1 MRYVKTIWRSF
12 WLAILF
18 AMLGLFPTLAKG
30 WQSSLSTGT
39 VTVVEHP
46 GPVSNAVTERYTSVS
61 TEVVTVMIYPEPVL
75 PSETVVGAQQ
85 DTPPEDIIQ
94 SNEQRKFDYYFYAA
108 LNAKTLGKYDE
119 ALDIL
124 LHCHALDSTN
134 ANVLVELGTFYSVL
148 QEKNRALHFFKKA
161 VQYDET
167 NYYYNMMLA
176 GLSKELGLKQEVV
189 DIHERM
195 LALYPDKQ
203 ELHFEMANAYADNG
217 ELEKAVASLNELE
230 AQTGITE
237 VLTLNKF
244 RLYSMMDKKEEA
256 FAEIQQII
264 DKNPTDPR
272 YLVLMAELCME
283 DNRDDD
289 AIRYLDQAR
298 EIDPDFPPLTI
309 ALVNYYERTNNRIAA
324 QAVLTR
330 AMTAPSMEVD
340 IKLQLLTR
348 YLAILQQTEQ
358 ELTQANPLFESLFEQ
373 HPNATRL
380 NLIYGSVLM
389 LQENPEG
396 AMEQFEIFARENPD
410 DPAGYEQMLR
420 IAIPEENLDK
430 VVEIATEAL
439 KHLPGEPQFY
449 FYLGGAYYQQE
460 KHKEALQV
468 FEEGLEKANFPSP
481 IVESNFHGQIGDL
494 HHFLGDTITAFE
506 SYEKALKL
514 DPQNLHV
521 LNNYSYFLS
530 LQKRDLDKAE
540 QMSGITVKLEPMN
553 PTYLDT
559 YGWVLF
565 EQGAYVMAKIYIE
578 KAIEYSKEEPS
589 AEIHEHYGDVLY
601 KSGDPEGAAREW
613 LKAKELGGDSEALN
627 RKIKTGEL

>member
-189 DIHERM
+189 GYPRADVG
-195 LALYPDKQ
+195 ALPPISRSSTSRWPTRTRIT
-203 ELHFEMANAYADNG
+203 G
-217 ELEKAVASLNELE
+217 SWRRRWPRLNELE

-244 RLYSMMDKKEEA
+244 RLYTMMDKKEEA

-264 DKNPTDPR
+264 DKNPTDPGTW
-272 YLVLMAELCME
+272 C
-283 DNRDDD
+283 
-289 AIRYLDQAR
+289 
-298 EIDPDFPPLTI
+298 
-309 ALVNYYERTNNRIAA
+309 
-324 QAVLTR
+324 
-330 AMTAPSMEVD
+330 
-340 IKLQLLTR
+340 
-348 YLAILQQTEQ
+348 
-358 ELTQANPLFESLFEQ
+358 
-373 HPNATRL
+373 
-380 NLIYGSVLM
+380 
-389 LQENPEG
+389 
-396 AMEQFEIFARENPD
+396 
-410 DPAGYEQMLR
+410 
-420 IAIPEENLDK
+420 
-430 VVEIATEAL
+430 
-439 KHLPGEPQFY
+439 
-449 FYLGGAYYQQE
+449 
-460 KHKEALQV
+460 
-468 FEEGLEKANFPSP
+468 
-481 IVESNFHGQIGDL
+481 
-494 HHFLGDTITAFE
+494 
-506 SYEKALKL
+506 
-514 DPQNLHV
+514 
-521 LNNYSYFLS
+521 
-530 LQKRDLDKAE
+530 
-540 QMSGITVKLEPMN
+540 
-553 PTYLDT
+553 
-559 YGWVLF
+559 
-565 EQGAYVMAKIYIE
+565 
-578 KAIEYSKEEPS
+578 
-589 AEIHEHYGDVLY
+589 
-601 KSGDPEGAAREW
+601 
-613 LKAKELGGDSEALN
+613 
-627 RKIKTGEL
+627 

>member
-134 ANVLVELGTFYSVL
+134 ANVLVELGTFYNVL
-148 QEKNRALHFFKKA
+148 QEKNRALDFFRKA

-167 NYYYNMMLA
+167 NYYYNMVLA

-189 DIHERM
+189 DIYERM

-244 RLYSMMDKKEEA
+244 RLYTMMDKKEEA

-283 DNRDDD
+283 DNRDDML
-289 AIRYLDQAR
+289 RYLDQAR
-298 EIDPDFPPLTI
+298 EIDPASPVTI
-309 ALVNYYERTNNRIAA
+309 ALVNYYERTNNRIA
-324 QAVLTR
+324 
-330 AMTAPSMEVD
+330 
-340 IKLQLLTR
+340 
-348 YLAILQQTEQ
+348 
-358 ELTQANPLFESLFEQ
+358 
-373 HPNATRL
+373 
-380 NLIYGSVLM
+380 
-389 LQENPEG
+389 
-396 AMEQFEIFARENPD
+396 
-410 DPAGYEQMLR
+410 
-420 IAIPEENLDK
+420 
-430 VVEIATEAL
+430 
-439 KHLPGEPQFY
+439 
-449 FYLGGAYYQQE
+449 
-460 KHKEALQV
+460 HK
-468 FEEGLEKANFPSP
+468 PC
-481 IVESNFHGQIGDL
+481 
-494 HHFLGDTITAFE
+494 
-506 SYEKALKL
+506 
-514 DPQNLHV
+514 
-521 LNNYSYFLS
+521 
-530 LQKRDLDKAE
+530 
-540 QMSGITVKLEPMN
+540 
-553 PTYLDT
+553 
-559 YGWVLF
+559 
-565 EQGAYVMAKIYIE
+565 
-578 KAIEYSKEEPS
+578 
-589 AEIHEHYGDVLY
+589 
-601 KSGDPEGAAREW
+601 
-613 LKAKELGGDSEALN
+613 
-627 RKIKTGEL
+627 

>member
-1 MRYVKTIWRSF
+1 MELLLMRYVNTIKRFLS
-12 WLAILF
+12 LVILVV
-18 AMLGLFPTLAKG
+18 MPGLFSVSAKVGYGLA
-30 WQSSLSTGT
+30 
-39 VTVVEHP
+39 
-46 GPVSNAVTERYTSVS
+46 S
-61 TEVVTVMIYPEPVL
+61 TEVVTAMVHSEPVSPAATAQQTL
-75 PSETVVGAQQ
+75 GSPEATAVGAQQ
-85 DTPPEDIIQ
+85 DTPPEDVIQ

-108 LNAKTLGKYDE
+108 LNAKALGKYDE
-119 ALDIL
+119 ALDLL

-134 ANVLVELGTFYSVL
+134 ANVLVELGTFYNVL
-148 QEKNRALHFFKKA
+148 QEKNRALDFFRKA

-167 NYYYNMMLA
+167 NYYYNMVLA

-189 DIHERM
+189 DIYEPM

-230 AQTGITE
+230 KRTGITE

-256 FAEIQQII
+256 YGEIQQII
-264 DKNPTDPR
+264 DKNPTDPK
-272 YLVLMAELCME
+272 YLVLMAELFME
-283 DNRDDD
+283 DNRNDD
-289 AIRYLDQAR
+289 AIRYLEQAR

-309 ALVNYYERTNNRIAA
+309 ALVNYFERTNNRVEA
-324 QAVLTR
+324 QAVLTK
-330 AMTAPSMEVD
+330 AITSPSMELD
-340 IKLQLLTR
+340 AKLQLLTR

-373 HPNATRL
+373 HPNASRL

-396 AMEQFEIFARENPD
+396 AMEQFEIFTRENPE
-410 DPAGYEQMLR
+410 DPAGYDQMLR
-420 IAIPEENLDK
+420 IVVPNEEFDK
-430 VVEIATEAL
+430 VVEITTEAL

-449 FYLGGAYYQQE
+449 FYLGGAYYQQQKYE
-460 KHKEALQV
+460 EALRI
-468 FEEGLEKANFPSP
+468 FEEGLEKANFPNS

-494 HHFLGDTITAFE
+494 HHHLGDTVTAFE
-506 SYEKALKL
+506 SYEQALKL

-530 LQKRDLDKAE
+530 LQKRELDKAE
-540 QMSGITVKLEPMN
+540 QMSGITVKLEPTN
-553 PTYLDT
+553 PTFLDT

-565 EQGAYVMAKIYIE
+565 EQGAYVMAKIYLE

-589 AEIHEHYGDVLY
+589 AVLHEHYGDVLY
-601 KSGDPEGAAREW
+601 KTGDTEGAAREW
-613 LKAKELGGDSEALN
+613 LKAKELGGDSEALDK
-627 RKIKTGEL
+627 KIKTGEL